1 MLEYDEMDSIIN
13 SYYHK
18 ILEFDQIKSKDIKGV
33 RLHIILGS
41 ESPKNY

>member
-18 ILEFDQIKSKDIKGV
+18 IWEFDQIKSKDIKGPE
-33 RLHIILGS
+33 LHIVLGS
-41 ESPKNY
+41 ENLKIH

>member
-18 ILEFDQIKSKDIKGV
+18 ILEFDQIKSKDIKG
-33 RLHIILGS
+33 GS
-41 ESPKNY
+41 ITYNPWK